1 MGPMSRDEKIMLAT
15 MGAAVC
21 LWVAGDSLGISA
33 GGCCLELF
41 GILCT
46 GRVVLCVCGW
56 RQQRARHLGR
66 WAAWLVAVGLP
77 RHACKR
83 PCAWV
88 NAWVL
93 IVDAAGQHV
102 CLLLSA
108 GRLPPYFWQ
117 CLLRCHAV
125 HAVTPCPLCS
135 DHRYDG
141 SLPAAQ
147 HWRAALAR
155 VPDLPRSMGHA
166 VLVRESCCGGCGAAA
181 AAGAACFCCCVLLP
195 LPQLLPFPLLLLQ
208 LLYPVG
214 AGPCRMDG
222 VPAVLQLTSCAAN
235 CPRALPDRPLPAG
248 LRCLWA
254 CLAS

>member
-1 MGPMSRDEKIMLAT
+1 M
-15 MGAAVC
+15 
-21 LWVAGDSLGISA
+21 
-33 GGCCLELF
+33 
-41 GILCT
+41 
-46 GRVVLCVCGW
+46 
-56 RQQRARHLGR
+56 
-66 WAAWLVAVGLP
+66 AVGLP

-108 GRLPPYFWQ
+108 GRLLPYFRQ
-117 CLLRCHAV
+117 CLLRCHSV
-125 HAVTPCPLCS
+125 HAVALCPLCS

-166 VLVRESCCGGCGAAA
+166 VLVRESCCDGCGAAAA

-214 AGPCRMDG
+214 TGPCRMGG

-235 CPRALPDRPLPAG
+235 SPVPSPTGHCLQVCGACGHVWPAEQHGRDQPLRQP
-248 LRCLWA
+248 
-254 CLAS
+254 